1 MDGAATSG
9 SYTHQTGTPT
19 AAWIGTFNGSSEFLA
34 GAIDDVRVYNVAL
47 TAAQVAQL
55 AAGRYAGTGGQ
66 STVKLGGNTTV
77 TNQLTID
84 NGILDAN
91 GKTMAATLAA
101 AVNIGTYNVNSAAQ
115 TFSGGL
121 TVQPS
126 GTLTLANSGG
136 SVLLGSGTTLTID
149 GTLNAS
155 STGATIKSVSG
166 TYTFKVG
173 SSASATPTVNVSG
186 LAVQNAAGGMQI
198 GFNTSSSPTM
208 TKLNNVAF
216 SNGSG
221 SQLLLISAKTLF
233 LSSSGCSF
241 DAGVTATTTNSV
253 KVAGNGTADGETRVV
268 FGGATCASGTTCQA
282 SKSDDDLNNDGI
294 GDNPVTNGAVAQ
306 FVRAA
311 QDDTAG
317 SIVGF
322 PTAAFDWNTFN
333 YYSTYAAFHNASG
346 GTTDAIYVR
355 DELGNALYSWT
366 VPTAGETI
374 TGTPQ
379 WTTISSTHYLFVAT
393 SAGKIYRLVDTAT
406 GTTSGT
412 LSLDIGRRL
421 EHEPLQLRVHRQH
434 APVDG
439 RQQPLLGQHD
449 QPERTSGRLESRTSR
464 TRRRC
469 RSRRPSPTRR

>member
-1 MDGAATSG
+1 MWPSGAATSLVGPSAATGGWHHIVYTYDGTTDIIYVDGSATSG

-155 STGATIKSVSG
+155 STGATIKS
-166 TYTFKVG
+166 
-173 SSASATPTVNVSG
+173 
-186 LAVQNAAGGMQI
+186 
-198 GFNTSSSPTM
+198 
-208 TKLNNVAF
+208 
-216 SNGSG
+216 
-221 SQLLLISAKTLF
+221 
-233 LSSSGCSF
+233 
-241 DAGVTATTTNSV
+241 
-253 KVAGNGTADGETRVV
+253 
-268 FGGATCASGTTCQA
+268 ASGHVHLQGGLVRVGHA
-282 SKSDDDLNNDGI
+282 DRERVRPGRSERGRRHADRVQHQLQPDDHEAEQRRVQQRQRQ
-294 GDNPVTNGAVAQ
+294 PVAADQRQDAVPVVVRVQ
-306 FVRAA
+306 LRRAA
-311 QDDTAG
+311 
-317 SIVGF
+317 
-322 PTAAFDWNTFN
+322 
-333 YYSTYAAFHNASG
+333 
-346 GTTDAIYVR
+346 
-355 DELGNALYSWT
+355 
-366 VPTAGETI
+366 
-374 TGTPQ
+374 
-379 WTTISSTHYLFVAT
+379 
-393 SAGKIYRLVDTAT
+393 
-406 GTTSGT
+406 
-412 LSLDIGRRL
+412 
-421 EHEPLQLRVHRQH
+421 
-434 APVDG
+434 
-439 RQQPLLGQHD
+439 
-449 QPERTSGRLESRTSR
+449 
-464 TRRRC
+464 
-469 RSRRPSPTRR
+469 